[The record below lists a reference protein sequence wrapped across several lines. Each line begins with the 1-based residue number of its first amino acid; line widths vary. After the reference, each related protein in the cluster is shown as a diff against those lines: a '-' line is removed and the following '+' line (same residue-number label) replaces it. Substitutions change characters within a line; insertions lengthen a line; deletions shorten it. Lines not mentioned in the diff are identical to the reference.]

1 MRPQYPISVKLT
13 LSQWRTVASCLQDKH
28 MRMVDLYTRGLNYPV
43 EFDEE
48 VMRIVKQ
55 NISDVERLLKEIS
68 ACSSKDDG
76 SSNEIYEVLFYRDDF
91 DLFMWH
97 LHDSYSNVSS
107 VFRYFDSFN
116 TDEKWRENET
126 LRKEI
131 DNIIT
136 GRLIYEVG
144 E

>member
-13 LSQWRTVASCLQDKH
+13 LSQWRTVESCLQDKH

-55 NISDVERLLKEIS
+55 NIADIERLLKEIS
-68 ACSSKDDG
+68 SCSSKDC
-76 SSNEIYEVLFYRDDF
+76 SSIDEIYEVLFYRDDF

-116 TDEKWRENET
+116 TDEKRREHET
-126 LRKEI
+126 LREEI

-136 GRLIYEVG
+136 GRLVYEVG